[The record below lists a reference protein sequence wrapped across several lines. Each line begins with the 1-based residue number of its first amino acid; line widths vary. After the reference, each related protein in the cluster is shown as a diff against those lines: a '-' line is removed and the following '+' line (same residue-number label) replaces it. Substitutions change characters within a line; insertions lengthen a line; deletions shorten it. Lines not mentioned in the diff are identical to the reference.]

1 MFAVWGETIIR
12 LFEIEKAEE
21 ASRTDAPEVPLR
33 HQVVTD

>member
-21 ASRTDAPEVPLR
+21 ASRTDTSFQRQA
-33 HQVVTD
+33 VTD